1 MDRLLANPA
10 ARSLAREDLITLLSL
25 TAPEDV
31 ARLRRAAFD
40 LASRTVGDEVYYR
53 GIVEFSNEC
62 ARNCHYCGIRAG
74 NREVERYRL
83 SREEVVDCALWAA
96 AMGYGSC
103 VLQSGEKWDED
114 FVEFVEGCVREIK
127 ERSRGPELPDGLGV
141 TLAVGEQTPETYRRF
156 RAAGAHRY
164 LLRIE
169 TSNPELFARLHPAAQ
184 RFQDRVACLA
194 SLREAG
200 FQVGTGVMIGIPGQT
215 VGDLADDILFFRD
228 QDVDMIGMGPYIVH
242 DQSPLRGLGMMP
254 HDELLS
260 LALNMI
266 AVTRL
271 ALPDV
276 NIAATTALQALAPD
290 GREQGIACG
299 ANVIMPNLTPQ
310 GARRNYRL
318 YEGKP
323 CLDEGRDEC
332 RVCLQHRV
340 ETAGRTVARN
350 AWGDSRHVARR
361 RPPLA

>member
-1 MDRLLANPA
+1 MDRLLADPTA
-10 ARSLAREDLITLLSL
+10 QPLSREDLIALLSL
-25 TAPEDV
+25 TAPQDV

-40 LASRTVGDEVYYR
+40 LATRTVGDGVYYR

-74 NREVERYRL
+74 NREVERYCL
-83 SREEVVDCALWAA
+83 SHEEVVDCALWAA

-103 VLQSGEKWDED
+103 VLQSGEKWDD
-114 FVEFVEGCVREIK
+114 AFVGFVEDCVREIK
-127 ERSRGPELPDGLGV
+127 ERSRGPELPDGLGI
-141 TLAVGEQTPETYRRF
+141 TLSVGEHTPEVYRRF

-184 RFQDRVACLA
+184 RFEDRVACLA

-215 VGDLADDILFFRD
+215 VGDLADDILFFRG

-242 DQSPLRGLGMMP
+242 DQSPMRGLGMMP

-310 GARRNYRL
+310 DARRNYQL

-323 CLDEGRDEC
+323 CLDEGREAC

-340 ETAGRTVARN
+340 ETAGRTVVRN
-350 AWGDSRHVARR
+350 AWGDSRHFAQR
-361 RPPLA
+361 RPPLV